1 MGEYQLESAEIADAI
16 RVRHLLTPISRA
28 VGFERTA
35 SEHDVIDVLRSHDFD
50 IGPVWLDGVIVG
62 FVRAADLDDRST
74 DPIEPR
80 FRRLDGSLL
89 VSADATVGSVMG
101 WLQERPF
108 LFVVDRIEIVGLVT
122 PSDLNKQPGR
132 VYFYLL
138 IADLEVMAAQAIRKS
153 YPNQEH
159 ALSKLSRDP
168 RRKAERLLT
177 AQRDGD
183 VEADAVAV
191 LDFGDLLAI
200 IGGTPDLR
208 SMLAPALAE
217 QWDVRSRAL
226 RRLRNDVMHM
236 GRSLATDR
244 KSSLERLTRLD
255 GILRAMIGGFSGV

>member
-1 MGEYQLESAEIADAI
+1 MAEYQLETAEIADAI

-28 VGFERTA
+28 VGFDPAA
-35 SEHDVIDVLRSHDFD
+35 SEHEVIDVLRSHDFD
-50 IGPVWLDGVIVG
+50 IGPVWVNGVIVG
-62 FVRAADLDDRST
+62 FVRAADLDSRRT

-80 FRRLDGSLL
+80 FRRLDGSVL
-89 VSADATVGSVMG
+89 VRADATVGKLMG

-108 LFVVDRIEIVGLVT
+108 LFVVDRNEVVGLVT
-122 PSDLNKQPGR
+122 PSDMNKQPGR

-138 IADLEVMAAQAIRKS
+138 IADLEVLAAQAIRTS
-153 YPNQEH
+153 YTNQED
-159 ALSKLSRDP
+159 ALSKLSRDQ
-168 RRKAERLLT
+168 RRKAARLLA

-200 IGGTPDLR
+200 IGATPELR
-208 SMLAPALAE
+208 SIFAPAIAE
-217 QWDVRSRAL
+217 QWDARSREL

-255 GILRAMIGGFSGV
+255 GVLHAIISGFGRV